1 MAFQSPRAL
10 WGPAKV
16 SILMGGGGSNWGSS
30 FSGER
35 HIVCVSTEGDV
46 SVKYWARSFYM
57 PVLICRTI
65 SMFVCLLGGGGYGQV
80 APKPAFLN
88 YSGL

>member
-1 MAFQSPRAL
+1 
-10 WGPAKV
+10 
-16 SILMGGGGSNWGSS
+16 
-30 FSGER
+30 
-35 HIVCVSTEGDV
+35 VCVSTEGDV

-80 APKPAFLN
+80 APKPASLN